1 MSFILSYETNVTADL
16 FNLWDNIFVSVEI
29 EDDLGN
35 KYTSLNDLNHG
46 WRTDLTEN
54 WNATYDQLDA
64 RAKTLYLTLTGSV
77 LGEKNVNNNVN
88 NTLISILFR
97 H

>member
-46 WRTDLTEN
+46 WRTDLTRKLECH
-54 WNATYDQLDA
+54 L
-64 RAKTLYLTLTGSV
+64 RSIGPSGK
-77 LGEKNVNNNVN
+77 
-88 NTLISILFR
+88 NTLFNANYFS

>member
-16 FNLWDNIFVSVEI
+16 FNLWDNIFFSVEI

-35 KYTSLNDLNHG
+35 KYTSLNDLNYG
-46 WRTDLTEN
+46 WRTGFMEN

-88 NTLISILFR
+88 NTLISSRFR
-97 H
+97 Q